1 MKTKKNGTMTKSG
14 SFILE
19 NIETLA
25 LLDKDYKVSVLILL
39 KETKKIL

>member
-1 MKTKKNGTMTKSG
+1 MTKSG